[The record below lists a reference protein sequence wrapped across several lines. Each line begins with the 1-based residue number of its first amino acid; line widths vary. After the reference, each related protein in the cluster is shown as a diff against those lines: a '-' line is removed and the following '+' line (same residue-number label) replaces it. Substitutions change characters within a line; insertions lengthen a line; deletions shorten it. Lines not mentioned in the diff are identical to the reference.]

1 MPRTMND
8 VIDQKL
14 TESEIAL
21 ITNWYIK
28 LIDPHNN
35 KRTDYIKSERETL
48 QSYLVEVPGVYF
60 EMLSNVLL
68 VPEEEK
74 KQPSEYLDVSENIG
88 AALNRMVSN
97 DQIRDFHLFYH
108 LIEDQYP
115 VKDVERAMAYR
126 LDAEIQRDTEEIHSE
141 NVDYD
146 KMDHLKNKRADKEAF
161 SAYIK
166 DLREE
171 DAAKAEYL
179 EKESALWEKENEK
192 LDKVRLDLYDAKHQ
206 SKILRQKRADDPEAF
221 TKADQKALEKADK
234 AQKDLNKKA
243 DKIRDTMQKDY
254 EKRLKKMGNP
264 YPDVANNRRVQIG
277 TGDFR
282 YMNRVQRQEPTA
294 VREPVG
300 QPVNFVE
307 MLAERGVD
315 AIKYTAKQVPNP
327 QLKQTESTIEII
339 DELEPKSK

>member
-1 MPRTMND
+1 MND

-28 LIDPHNN
+28 LIDPHNS

-60 EMLSNVLL
+60 EMLSNALL
-68 VPEEEK
+68 APKEEK

-88 AALNRMVSN
+88 NALNRMASD
-97 DQIRDFHLFYH
+97 DQIRDMHLFYH
-108 LIEDQYP
+108 LIEDRYP
-115 VKDVERAMAYR
+115 VKDVEGAMAYR

-146 KMDHLKNKRADKEAF
+146 KMNYLKNKRADKEAF
-161 SAYIK
+161 AAYIK
-166 DLREE
+166 DLREK

-206 SKILRQKRADDPEAF
+206 SKILRQKRANDPRAF
-221 TKADQKALEKADK
+221 TKADQKALKKADK

-264 YPDVANNRRVQIG
+264 YPDVANNRRIQIG
-277 TGDFR
+277 SGDFR
-282 YMNRVQRQEPTA
+282 MCHEARREANRTEIQPAGRQLDLSAHITNHGKNKNRTCEKDAPVRTVQNEK
-294 VREPVG
+294 
-300 QPVNFVE
+300 NKNI
-307 MLAERGVD
+307 LD
-315 AIKYTAKQVPNP
+315 
-327 QLKQTESTIEII
+327 
-339 DELEPKSK
+339 